1 MFSCIIKTLHR
12 IRDKVQHKFKET
24 YIPKVAPS
32 AEEAIL
38 PIDPEEYTI
47 NPYELKYMVDSG
59 REFVLLDVRE
69 VWEFQTVHLDHAISI
84 PLGELPKRFGELSP
98 ADEIVVYCH
107 KGMRSIDAAYL
118 LQQLGF
124 KSVLS
129 LVGGIDQWAKD
140 IDNSMIRY

>member
-1 MFSCIIKTLHR
+1 MFRQIIEALHR
-12 IRDKVQHKFKET
+12 IRDKIQFKSKDT

-47 NPYELKYMVDSG
+47 YPSELKHQLDSG
-59 REFVLLDVRE
+59 KALKLLDVRE
-69 VWEFQTVHLDHAISI
+69 FWEFQTVHLDKAISI

-98 ADEIVVYCH
+98 ADEIIIYCH

-129 LVGGIDQWAKD
+129 LVGGIDQWAKE
-140 IDNSMIRY
+140 IDNSMLRY